1 MQAVIVQAKRTPF
14 GDKNGMLK
22 DYRPEQL
29 AAPLIRHLS
38 QIMTPDDVI
47 LGNVVG
53 GGGNMARLSSL
64 EAGLPLHVPG
74 MTIDRQCASG
84 LEAIRT
90 ACVMVQSGEGSM
102 YIAGGTESISKSPMK
117 ERARF
122 SPEEIGDP
130 HMGEAAE
137 LTASTFSVT
146 RKEQDD
152 YALISW
158 ERSVAAF
165 KHGTYSEEIV
175 SVGGLSIDEAA
186 AKIRPMAKL
195 IKRAKPVFLPGKGT
209 VTAANSCKEA
219 DGAAAV
225 AVMERSLAEAS
236 GYKAML
242 RYVGSAVTA
251 IHPHFPAASPIDAIK
266 KLLHQENIKAEEV
279 ALFEINEAFALK
291 PALIA
296 RTLGIPYERIN
307 RRGGALC
314 LGHPY
319 SASGAA
325 MMVRLF
331 YEAHALPNR
340 SYVMAAIGSGGGIG
354 LAVLCQVLS

>member
-38 QIMTPDDVI
+38 QMMTPDDVI

-53 GGGNMARLSSL
+53 GGGNMARLSVL
-64 EAGLPLHVPG
+64 EAGLSLHVPG
-74 MTIDRQCASG
+74 TTIDRQCASG

-90 ACVMVQSGEGSM
+90 ACVMIQSGEGSM
-102 YIAGGTESISKSPMK
+102 YIAGGTESISRSPMK
-117 ERARF
+117 EKARF
-122 SPEEIGDP
+122 SPEWIGDP
-130 HMGEAAE
+130 HMGESAE
-137 LTASTFSVT
+137 LTASRFCVT

-152 YALISW
+152 YALLSW
-158 ERSVAAF
+158 ERSIDAM

-175 SVGGLSIDEAA
+175 SIGGLSIDEAA
-186 AKIRPMAKL
+186 AKIRPMARL
-195 IKRAKPVFLPGKGT
+195 IERAKPVFLPGKGT

-225 AVMERSLAEAS
+225 AVMERSLAEAN
-236 GYKAML
+236 GCQLML

-251 IHPHFPAASPIDAIK
+251 MHPHFPAAAPIDAIK
-266 KLLHQENIKAEEV
+266 KLLHKEKIGVEDV

-291 PALIA
+291 VALVA
-296 RTLGIPYERIN
+296 RTLGIPYDRIN

-331 YEAHALPNR
+331 YEAHALPNG
-340 SYVMAAIGSGGGIG
+340 SYVMAAIGSGGGVG
-354 LAVLCQVLS
+354 LAVLYQVLS

>member
-22 DYRPEQL
+22 NYRPEQL

-38 QIMTPDDVI
+38 QDMTPDDVI

-90 ACVMVQSGEGSM
+90 ACIMVQSGEGSM
-102 YIAGGTESISKSPMK
+102 YIAGGTESISRSPMK

-122 SPEEIGDP
+122 SPEWIGDP

-137 LTASTFSVT
+137 LTASAFSVT

-152 YALISW
+152 YALLSW
-158 ERSVAAF
+158 ERSLAAF
-165 KHGTYSEEIV
+165 KHGTYAEEIV
-175 SVGGLSIDEAA
+175 SVDGLSIDQAA
-186 AKIRPMAKL
+186 AKIRPMTKL

-236 GYKAML
+236 GCKAML
-242 RYVGSAVTA
+242 RYAGSAVTA
-251 IHPHFPAASPIDAIK
+251 IHPHFPAASPIEIK

-291 PALIA
+291 AALIA
-296 RTLGIPYERIN
+296 RTLGIPYDRIN

-331 YEAHALPNR
+331 YEAHTLPKG
-340 SYVMAAIGSGGGIG
+340 SYVMAAIGSGGGVG
-354 LAVLCQVLS
+354 LAVLWQVLS

>member
-14 GDKNGMLK
+14 GYKNGCLK
-22 DYRPEQL
+22 DYRPEHL
-29 AAPLIRHLS
+29 AAPLIQHLS
-38 QIMTPDDVI
+38 QAMKPDDVI

-53 GGGNMARLSSL
+53 GGGNIARLSSL
-64 EAGLPLHVPG
+64 EAGLSVNIPG

-102 YIAGGTESISKSPMK
+102 YIAGGTESISGSPMK

-122 SPEEIGDP
+122 SPEWLGDP

-137 LTASTFSVT
+137 LTASRFSVT

-152 YALISW
+152 YALLSW
-158 ERSVAAF
+158 ERSIDAF

-175 SVGGLSIDEAA
+175 PIGGKSADEAA
-186 AKIRPMAKL
+186 AKIRPIESLM
-195 IKRAKPVFLPGKGT
+195 KRAKPVFLPAKGT
-209 VTAANSCKEA
+209 VTVTNSCKEA

-225 AVMERSLAEAS
+225 VVMGRTEAEEK
-236 GYKAML
+236 GLRHML

-251 IHPHFPAASPIDAIK
+251 MHPHYPAASPIDAIK
-266 KLLHQENIKAEEV
+266 KLLHQEQMKIEDV

-291 PALIA
+291 VALIA
-296 RTLGIPYERIN
+296 RTLGIPYDRIN

-331 YEAHALPNR
+331 YEARALPKG
-340 SYVMAAIGSGGGIG
+340 SYVVAAIGSGGGVG

>member
-1 MQAVIVQAKRTPF
+1 MQAVIVEAKRTPF

-22 DYRPEQL
+22 DYRPEHL
-29 AAPLIRHLS
+29 AAPLIQHLS
-38 QIMTPDDVI
+38 QLRKPDDVI

-53 GGGNMARLSSL
+53 GGGNIARLSSL
-64 EAGLPLHVPG
+64 EAGMSLHIPG

-102 YIAGGTESISKSPMK
+102 YIAGGTESISGSPMK

-122 SPEEIGDP
+122 SPEWLGDP

-137 LTASTFSVT
+137 LAASRFSVT
-146 RKEQDD
+146 RREQDD
-152 YALISW
+152 YALLSW
-158 ERSVAAF
+158 ERSIEAF
-165 KHGTYSEEIV
+165 KQGTYLEEIV
-175 SVGGLSIDEAA
+175 PIDGLNTDEAA
-186 AKIRPMAKL
+186 AKIRPIARL
-195 IKRAKPVFLPGKGT
+195 IKRAKPVFLPEGT
-209 VTAANSCKEA
+209 VTVTNSCKEA

-225 AVMERSLAEAS
+225 VVMEKAEAEAE
-236 GYKAML
+236 GLRPKL

-251 IHPHFPAASPIDAIK
+251 MHPHFPAASPIDAIK
-266 KLLHQENIKAEEV
+266 KLLHKEQMKIEDV

-291 PALIA
+291 VALIA
-296 RTLGIPYERIN
+296 RTLGIPYDRIN

-314 LGHPY
+314 FGHPY
-319 SASGAA
+319 SASGAS

-331 YEAHALPNR
+331 YEAHALPKG
-340 SYVMAAIGSGGGIG
+340 SYVMAAIGSGGGVG
-354 LAVLCQVLS
+354 LAVLCEVLS

>member
-14 GDKNGMLK
+14 GYQNGMLK
-22 DYRPEQL
+22 DYRPEHL
-29 AAPLIRHLS
+29 AAPLIQHLC
-38 QIMTPDDVI
+38 QTMQPDDIV

-53 GGGNMARLSSL
+53 GGGNIARLSSL
-64 EAGLPLHVPG
+64 EAGLSLHIPG

-90 ACVMVQSGEGSM
+90 ACIMVQSGEGSM
-102 YIAGGTESISKSPMK
+102 YIAGGTESISRSPMQ

-122 SPEEIGDP
+122 SPDWLGDP
-130 HMGEAAE
+130 DMGDAAE
-137 LTASTFSVT
+137 LTASRFSVT
-146 RKEQDD
+146 RKQQDD
-152 YALISW
+152 YALLSW
-158 ERSVAAF
+158 ERSIDAF

-175 SVGGLSIDEAA
+175 PVGEWSTDEAA
-186 AKIRPMAKL
+186 AKIRPIASLM
-195 IKRAKPVFLPGKGT
+195 KRAKPVFLPTKGT
-209 VTAANSCKEA
+209 VTVTNSCKEA

-225 AVMERSLAEAS
+225 VVMERAEAEAR
-236 GYKAML
+236 GLTPIL

-251 IHPHFPAASPIDAIK
+251 MDPHFPAASPIDAIK
-266 KLLHQENIKAEEV
+266 KLLHQQQVKIEDV
-279 ALFEINEAFALK
+279 ALFEINEAFAMK
-291 PALIA
+291 VALIA
-296 RTLGIPYERIN
+296 RTLGIPYERVN

-331 YEAHALPNR
+331 YEARTLPKG
-340 SYVMAAIGSGGGIG
+340 SYVVAAIGSGGGVG

>member
-29 AAPLIRHLS
+29 AAPLIQYLS
-38 QIMTPDDVI
+38 KGMTPDDII

-64 EAGLPLHVPG
+64 EAGLSLGVPG
-74 MTIDRQCASG
+74 MTVDRQCASG

-90 ACVMVQSGEGSM
+90 ACVMVRSGEGSM
-102 YIAGGTESISKSPMK
+102 YIAGGTESISRSPMK

-122 SPEEIGDP
+122 SPEWIGDP
-130 HMGEAAE
+130 SMGEAAE
-137 LTASTFSVT
+137 LTASRFSVT

-152 YALISW
+152 YAQLSW
-158 ERSVAAF
+158 ERSIDAI
-165 KHGTYSEEIV
+165 KRGTYSEEIV
-175 SVGGLSIDEAA
+175 SIDGLSIDEAA

-195 IKRAKPVFLPGKGT
+195 IQRAKPIFSPGKGS

-225 AVMERSLAEAS
+225 VVMERALAEAN
-236 GYKAML
+236 GFQPML
-242 RYVGSAVTA
+242 RYAGSAVA
-251 IHPHFPAASPIDAIK
+251 AMHPDFSAAAPIDAMK
-266 KLLHQENIKAEEV
+266 KLLDQEKIKAEDV

-291 PALIA
+291 IALIA
-296 RTLGIPYERIN
+296 RTLDIPYDRIN
-307 RRGGALC
+307 KRGGALC

-331 YEAHALPNR
+331 YEARTLPIG
-340 SYVMAAIGSGGGIG
+340 SYVMAAIGSGGGVG

>member
-1 MQAVIVQAKRTPF
+1 MQAVIVEAKRTPF

-29 AAPLIRHLS
+29 AAPLIQHLS
-38 QIMTPDDVI
+38 QVMTPDDVI

-64 EAGLPLHVPG
+64 EAGLSLHIPG

-122 SPEEIGDP
+122 SPEWIGDP

-137 LTASTFSVT
+137 LTASRFSVT

-152 YALISW
+152 YALLSW
-158 ERSVAAF
+158 ERSIEAF
-165 KHGTYSEEIV
+165 KQGTYSEEIV
-175 SVGGLSIDEAA
+175 PIDGLNTDEAA
-186 AKIRPMAKL
+186 AKIRPITRL
-195 IKRAKPVFLPGKGT
+195 IKRAKPVFLKEGT
-209 VTAANSCKEA
+209 VTVTNSCKEA

-225 AVMERSLAEAS
+225 VVMERAEAEAK
-236 GYKAML
+236 GLKPKL
-242 RYVGSAVTA
+242 RYVRSAVTA
-251 IHPHFPAASPIDAIK
+251 MHPHFPAASPIDAIK
-266 KLLHQENIKAEEV
+266 KLLHKEQIKAQDV

-291 PALIA
+291 VALIA
-296 RTLGIPYERIN
+296 RTLGIPYDRIN

-331 YEAHALPNR
+331 YEAHALPKG
-340 SYVMAAIGSGGGIG
+340 SYVVAAIGTGGGVG